1 MNNESAQKG
10 IAPLLILVIVGTA
23 IAAAVVIFNKPFNKS
38 KNSPPAEQQVQQNQ
52 TSNQPSAQEQPV
64 GQGQEVGWETYRS
77 DEYGYTVE
85 IPKGWNVSDTPSE
98 NSRETTIIHPG
109 AQALVLITALKDEGL
124 SDLDYMRD
132 SMAEF
137 KEKLEN
143 DPATLQL
150 AKFESDIQGN
160 VGGFIGIGEEYRSEV
175 NWYFE
180 QRGLLSTNG
189 RVLLFH
195 GAAQSNVYQEYEDII
210 SHIIESFR
218 VE

>member
-10 IAPLLILVIVGTA
+10 IAPLLILVIVGAA
-23 IAAAVVIFNKPFNKS
+23 IAGAVVIFNKP

-52 TSNQPSAQEQPV
+52 PSNQPSIQEQPV

-195 GAAQSNVYQEYEDII
+195 GAAQSNVYQEYKDII